1 VYLATAREHPAA
13 VVRHQQER
21 DIAALAPTVR
31 GLTERQHQLFFL
43 LHTVIAR
50 HTPEGFTR
58 LLDADVAEASA
69 ALAAT
74 LETEARGVIYEHVAQ
89 SRPAQRLASEMKD
102 LIAEMRKQGAVVRDR
117 EMAVV
122 LRAIEQG
129 ARNTPRSAGD
139 ETAYLKLM
147 ARLLGPRP
155 DAEASAG
162 ASAGSA
168 LILP

>member
-1 VYLATAREHPAA
+1 M
-13 VVRHQQER
+13 
-21 DIAALAPTVR
+21 AALAPTVG
-31 GLTERQHQLFFL
+31 GLTERQHQVFFL
-43 LHTVIAR
+43 LQTVIAR
-50 HTPEGFTR
+50 HRPEGFTR

-89 SRPAQRLASEMKD
+89 SRPAQRLAFDMKE
-102 LIAEMRKQGAVVRDR
+102 LIADIRKQGAVVYDR
-117 EMAVV
+117 EIAVV

-162 ASAGSA
+162 ASVNAGSA